1 MAVVFWDVSGLAKR
15 YTEEKGRTTVNAVF
29 AAVPSR
35 DMFVTPL
42 GYAETYSIL
51 LCKRNGGILDALAF
65 VTATSDL
72 RVEVLD
78 NRDSGLLPISDSLFF
93 GRLSL
98 MQAYNINSVD
108 ASILA
113 TFLRFQR
120 AAAGP
125 CLLVAADKRLLR
137 AAAAEGLNSLNPEDV
152 APDGVPGVLSRV

>member
-1 MAVVFWDVSGLAKR
+1 M
-15 YTEEKGRTTVNAVF
+15 
-29 AAVPSR
+29 
-35 DMFVTPL
+35 
-42 GYAETYSIL
+42 
-51 LCKRNGGILDALAF
+51 DARAF
-65 VTATSDL
+65 VTATSAL

-78 NRDSGLLPISDSLFF
+78 DRDFGVLSISDSLFF
-93 GRLSL
+93 GSLSL
-98 MQAYNINSVD
+98 MQAHNINSAD

-137 AAAAEGLNSLNPEDV
+137 AAAAEGWNSLNPEDV